1 MKKKCLLILSFVV
14 VVAIIIT
21 FYGCNKQCEHEFSNW
36 TAESMATC
44 TQDGLKKRTC
54 SKCGEIE
61 TAIIPAVGHNFVDGI
76 CTDCGVFE

>member
-1 MKKKCLLILSFVV
+1 MKKTIVSTVLICLIFVSV
-14 VVAIIIT
+14 MI

-76 CTDCGVFE
+76 CTDCGAFE